1 MNPYIF
7 PLYAWREMTTLHVT
21 FEKVAEENSKDDKA
35 VLNGELSISMTE
47 LLKSILSLQG
57 NNRGRF
63 MCLLSGSLLRTY
75 FLPIPR
81 GSQGDLILSEYK
93 SYPSSTLHEIKAGNN
108 FLIPGSET
116 CENSIYY
123 YTQWYTYSPN
133 FFTNQIICP

>member
-1 MNPYIF
+1 MNPYFF

-21 FEKVAEENSKDDKA
+21 FEKVAEENSKDEKA

-81 GSQGDLILSEYK
+81 GSPGDLILSEDK
-93 SYPSSTLHEIKAGNN
+93 SYPSSTLHEIKAGNKI
-108 FLIPGSET
+108 F
-116 CENSIYY
+116 NSGVR
-123 YTQWYTYSPN
+123 N
-133 FFTNQIICP
+133 L